1 MNLPV
6 VKNQSVHNF
15 LFNISDS
22 FKFLKDGMPFNS
34 SKPDDLKKEII
45 YRRNSN
51 IVEKIIEYN
60 PVTNQKVKV
69 TKYDYFN
76 NKKTVSV
83 EEYVD
88 NVRVKITSFSL
99 FKSVTEFDKKS
110 GKKFRTT
117 NYSHKDESKISSIY
131 YYDSETQNIMKMC
144 VYRPDGKNIAFVKE
158 ISPKTGMVTRC
169 INYKKNS
176 SAVSSV
182 SKYEIL
188 GGTLVKTTFFYNAPI
203 HFASDKTLDRKITAD
218 VLNMRVI
225 NSFKEKNT
233 DKLIDN
239 LYQNNNNNFGMIKI
253 S

>member
-22 FKFLKDGMPFNS
+22 FKFLKDGMPFNG

-45 YRRNSN
+45 YRHNSN

-76 NKKTVSV
+76 NKKISAV
-83 EEYVD
+83 EEYIDDVK
-88 NVRVKITSFSL
+88 VRATCYSM

-117 NYSHKDESKISSIY
+117 NYSHKDENKISSIY
-131 YYDSETQNIMKMC
+131 YYDSETQNISKMS

-203 HFASDKTLDRKITAD
+203 HFASDKMLDRKITAD

-239 LYQNNNNNFGMIKI
+239 LYQNNNNFGMIKI